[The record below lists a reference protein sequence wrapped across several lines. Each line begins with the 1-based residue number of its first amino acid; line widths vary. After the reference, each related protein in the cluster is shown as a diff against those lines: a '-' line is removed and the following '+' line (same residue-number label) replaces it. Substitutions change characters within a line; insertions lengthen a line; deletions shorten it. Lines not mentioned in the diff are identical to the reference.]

1 MAAAQKAVFFATDR
15 FSRPHTHLKSG
26 LNFSRS
32 QAIVKYLERKATAGP
47 GSSTTYGMHLR
58 AFARYIYRKHSK
70 VEVEAFIEK
79 LKRNIDLYD
88 ELAGFPSFLK
98 VERKGEF
105 SLAIYFRMLSS
116 RSIRLM
122 RYHR

>member
-15 FSRPHTHLKSG
+15 FSRLHTHTHQKSG
-26 LNFSRS
+26 LNFSRA

-79 LKRNIDLYD
+79 LKGNIDLYN
-88 ELAGFPSFLK
+88 ELAGFLSFLK
-98 VERKGEF
+98 
-105 SLAIYFRMLSS
+105 A
-116 RSIRLM
+116 
-122 RYHR
+122 

>member
-1 MAAAQKAVFFATDR
+1 
-15 FSRPHTHLKSG
+15 
-26 LNFSRS
+26 
-32 QAIVKYLERKATAGP
+32 
-47 GSSTTYGMHLR
+47 MHLR
-58 AFARYIYRKHSK
+58 AFAHYIYRKHSK

-88 ELAGFPSFLK
+88 ELAGFASFLK

-122 RYHR
+122 RHHR